1 MILVLLFELLLYYLS
16 SYTILENAY
25 GYVPRHKKIMCILP
39 IVYFIFYIVDIL
51 IKTNIYPL
59 ILLALIIVNI
69 SLLKYIFSD
78 ARIRSIICILILLYS
93 INISLSSII
102 IFVLN
107 KSSTLLLKQLIGL
120 IINSFIMISCMVI
133 CKLKQSYLHS
143 KFQLI
148 PLSVKRITILSLISS
163 AFVISLVSDYS
174 MVHDIDKWEISIRI
188 TIVLLIIIVG
198 SAFPIMIA
206 NSIGKAFYTEQSKN
220 FEHQIET
227 QAKHYESLSKSNYE
241 LKRFKHDYKNM
252 RIGIKKYIKDGNIKK
267 AEEMIDSCDLSLNQA
282 TYSLIKFD
290 TGNGI
295 VDAILTEKQEK
306 AATVDTVITFDG
318 AVAAS
323 AIAATDLCVIF
334 GNTLDNAIEACEKL
348 QTDKQKIIAVVC
360 KCSNGFMFLTI
371 TNPIAENVA
380 IHNNTIK
387 TSKQDKTNHGF
398 GLYSLHKAIDKYDGT
413 LNISCD
419 NCLFKCEV
427 VLNT

>member
-1 MILVLLFELLLYYLS
+1 MHKVLMY
-16 SYTILENAY
+16 
-25 GYVPRHKKIMCILP
+25 ILP
-39 IVYFIFYIVDIL
+39 LIYFIFFIADIL

-59 ILLALIIVNI
+59 ILLASIILNI
-69 SLLKYIFSD
+69 SLLKYIFR
-78 ARIRSIICILILLYS
+78 AAKIRSIIFIFILLYS
-93 INISLSSII
+93 INITLSSII

-107 KSSTLLLKQLIGL
+107 KSDTLLLKQFVGL
-120 IINSFIMISCMVI
+120 ITNSLFMIPCIII
-133 CKLKQSYLHS
+133 CKIKQSYLQAR
-143 KFQLI
+143 FQLI
-148 PLSVKRITILSLISS
+148 PISVKRITILSLISS

-174 MVHDIDKWEISIRI
+174 MVHDIDKWGISIRI

-398 GLYSLHKAIDKYDGT
+398 GLYSLKKAIDKYDGT